1 MKRLVVLW
9 MLCTVLSAGSFAVLI
24 VADRRLGV
32 ALPFSLPI
40 AFAAM
45 SALAPGLF
53 ALFEALRAR
62 RPIVVRDTPVRE
74 VVAAKPKDA
83 AAPVANGRRSARRT
97 ARRAQGL
104 VLLDCSSFPARERAA

>member
-9 MLCTVLSAGSFAVLI
+9 MLCTILSAGSFAVLV

-62 RPIVVRDTPVRE
+62 RPIVVREAPVVVRE
-74 VVAAKPKDA
+74 V
-83 AAPVANGRRSARRT
+83 AAPSREKPTPSSAAERRRG
-97 ARRAQGL
+97 RRAQGL

>member
-1 MKRLVVLW
+1 MKRLVIAW
-9 MLCTVLSAGSFAVLI
+9 MLCTVLSAGSFAVLV

-32 ALPFSLPI
+32 ALPFSLPL

-74 VVAAKPKDA
+74 VAPPKRNDSV
-83 AAPVANGRRSARRT
+83 APVASARRS